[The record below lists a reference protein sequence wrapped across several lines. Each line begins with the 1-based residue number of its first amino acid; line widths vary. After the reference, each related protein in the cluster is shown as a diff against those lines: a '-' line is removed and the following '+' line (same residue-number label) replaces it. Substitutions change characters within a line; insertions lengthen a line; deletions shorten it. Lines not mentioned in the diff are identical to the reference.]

1 MLGRVVIKCPVQ
13 ILRGLSY
20 ARLVLQKG
28 REPESPVRVSV
39 YGTKRKCEWRE
50 RIIIRTPIFSANVAL
65 RADSAAVNNYAQ
77 NDETYKARHFDQ
89 TENKFD

>member
-28 REPESPVRVSV
+28 REPESPVRISV
-39 YGTKRKCEWRE
+39 HVTIRKGRCRE
-50 RIIIRTPIFSANVAL
+50 GIIIHTPVFSANVAL

-77 NDETYKARHFDQ
+77 NNETYQARHFDQ